1 MAGHQE
7 AEPWELSREDIIRF
21 LQNRGSVS
29 VLAEHKLL
37 GNIYKMWPREVTKML
52 VLAYN
57 HIFANKHFRGTVN
70 KLDRVRSGRKQ
81 KAWCQVRGNS
91 GWGVGVESS
100 ELTNICS

>member
-1 MAGHQE
+1 MGLYISEQSWE
-7 AEPWELSREDIIRF
+7 NNPPWELSREDIIRF

-57 HIFANKHFRGTVN
+57 HIFANKHFRAFRN
-70 KLDRVRSGRKQ
+70 Y
-81 KAWCQVRGNS
+81 
-91 GWGVGVESS
+91 
-100 ELTNICS
+100 